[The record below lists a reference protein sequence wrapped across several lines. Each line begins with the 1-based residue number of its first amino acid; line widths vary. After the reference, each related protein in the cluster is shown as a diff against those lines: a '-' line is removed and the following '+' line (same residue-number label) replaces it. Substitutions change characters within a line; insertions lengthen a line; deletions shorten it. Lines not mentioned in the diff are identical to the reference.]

1 MKFLNQPPKNN
12 SPPFIERYYNKNI
25 SENHL
30 TTLAQWAGKE
40 FTDSIRYY
48 AEKMDIR
55 TWINLR
61 KLSPANVLASLPN
74 FITILKS
81 ISMTVWKRL
90 DGKVIE
96 LFADAYKIWTQ
107 RNGKMKSILA
117 AT

>member
-1 MKFLNQPPKNN
+1 MNFLNQPPQNN
-12 SPPFIERYYNKNI
+12 IPSFIAQHYNKNI

-40 FTDSIRYY
+40 FLDSVRYF
-48 AEKMDIR
+48 AQKMDIR
-55 TWINLR
+55 TWIKLR

-81 ISMTVWKRL
+81 ISMEVWKRL

-96 LFADAYKIWTQ
+96 LFADAYNIWKQ
-107 RNGKMKSILA
+107 RIGRMKSILEVA
-117 AT
+117 